1 MSEHTPKSPRLPA
14 LVMTVSDVSR
24 LIHELDSLDSYMQQQ
39 KIRTPGQPMTKMPK
53 TTRMLDELAVAN
65 GANLLDP
72 AARTYL
78 GAFLQQLAAHAPVV
92 HVSFAVDPSSAFLQ
106 KIVLWF
112 RKNTD
117 PHVLV
122 RVGLQPSLAAGC
134 AVRTPNKYFD
144 FSLRQH
150 LQKQR
155 PLLRDAVAT
164 LGQNTGRMPVAVPEP
179 AQPQQPAMPSVGQ
192 GVAA

>member
-1 MSEHTPKSPRLPA
+1 MSEHTPKSPQLPA

-24 LIHELDSLDSYMQQQ
+24 LTHELVSLDNYMHQQ
-39 KIRTPGQPMTKMPK
+39 KIRTPGQPMAKMPK
-53 TTRMLDELAVAN
+53 TTRMLDELAVVN
-65 GANLLDP
+65 GVNLLEP
-72 AARTYL
+72 AAREYL
-78 GAFLQQLAAHAPVV
+78 AVFLQQLAAHAPVV
-92 HVSFAVDPSSAFLQ
+92 HISFAVDPSSAFLQ

-134 AVRTPNKYFD
+134 VVRTPNKYFD
-144 FSLRQH
+144 MSLRQH
-150 LQKQR
+150 LQKRR
-155 PLLRDAVAT
+155 PLLRDAVAA
-164 LGQNTGRMPVAVPEP
+164 LGKIPAQAPVAPEP
-179 AQPQQPAMPSVGQ
+179 TQPQQPAMPAVGQ